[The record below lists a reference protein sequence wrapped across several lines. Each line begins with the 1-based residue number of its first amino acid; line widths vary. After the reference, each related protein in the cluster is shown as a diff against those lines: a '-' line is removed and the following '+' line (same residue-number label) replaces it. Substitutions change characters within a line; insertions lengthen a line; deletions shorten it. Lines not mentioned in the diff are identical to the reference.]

1 MENSNGKTGIKSG
14 VVFPR
19 RCIKKT
25 RIIMV
30 SIEEEEDKDRE
41 ELTTEEMSAKMC
53 EELEAMQS
61 LTREEIVEKILAVKK
76 NNDDG
81 EKDEEDEEELE
92 NEDVNEDV
100 NDLTGHEGTKFAMI
114 IAQGMRASLAR
125 QRLKKEI
132 ERRDEE
138 EDKEE
143 VSASDETFLKKLR
156 KKVYQNWKPD
166 MPSLQRDV
174 DEQEERQE
182 MLERRKEKAKEKE
195 RSVDTHARGA
205 LLKALPNDGKSIQ
218 RKKEGTKMKKQDPE
232 AQGGAFERR
241 KMHEEGAGLFVAP
254 MMPEKANREVAK
266 TTRKSAGKGWFDLP
280 AAEYTPELK
289 RDMRTLKLRGAFDP
303 KRFYKNADTRKLPTH
318 FSIGTVVEAAQ
329 DFHSARLTK
338 KEKGRTFAEEIA
350 KDQTIKKAR
359 TNRFTKVQNEKKGSG
374 GDKRKSNTNSNTSRR
389 KK

>member
-1 MENSNGKTGIKSG
+1 
-14 VVFPR
+14 
-19 RCIKKT
+19 
-25 RIIMV
+25 MV
-30 SIEEEEDKDRE
+30 SIEEKEEDKEE
-41 ELTTEEMSAKMC
+41 ELTTEAMSEKMC

-61 LTREEIVEKILAVKK
+61 LTHEEIVEKILAVKK
-76 NNDDG
+76 NNDG
-81 EKDEEDEEELE
+81 ENEEELE
-92 NEDVNEDV
+92 NDDVINEDD
-100 NDLTGHEGTKFAMI
+100 DLTGHEGTKFAMI

-125 QRLKKEI
+125 QRMKKEI
-132 ERRDEE
+132 ERREE
-138 EDKEE
+138 QEEE
-143 VSASDETFLKKLR
+143 VSASDETFLRKLR

-174 DEQEERQE
+174 DEQEERNK

-195 RSVDTHARGA
+195 RSVETHARGA

-218 RKKEGTKMKKQDPE
+218 RKKEGTKMKKRDPE

-266 TTRKSAGKGWFDLP
+266 TTRKSAGKGGFDLP

-318 FSIGTVVEAAQ
+318 FSIGTVVEGAQ

-359 TNRFTKVQNEKKGSG
+359 TTRFTKVQNEKKGSG

>member
-1 MENSNGKTGIKSG
+1 
-14 VVFPR
+14 
-19 RCIKKT
+19 
-25 RIIMV
+25 MV
-30 SIEEEEDKDRE
+30 SIEEEDKEEDRE
-41 ELTTEEMSAKMC
+41 ELTTEAMSEKMC

-61 LTREEIVEKILAVKK
+61 LTHEEIVEKILAVTKK
-76 NNDDG
+76 NNDG
-81 EKDEEDEEELE
+81 ENDEELE
-92 NEDVNEDV
+92 KDDVMNDADDD
-100 NDLTGHEGTKFAMI
+100 DLTGHEGTKFAMI

-125 QRLKKEI
+125 HRLKKEI
-132 ERRDEE
+132 ERREE
-138 EDKEE
+138 QEEE
-143 VSASDETFLKKLR
+143 VSASDETFLRKLR

-174 DEQEERQE
+174 DEQEERNQ

-195 RSVDTHARGA
+195 RSVETHQRGA

-218 RKKEGTKMKKQDPE
+218 RKKEGTKMKKRDPE

-318 FSIGTVVEAAQ
+318 FSIGTVVEGAQ

-359 TNRFTKVQNEKKGSG
+359 TTRFTKVQNEKKGSG
-374 GDKRKSNTNSNTSRR
+374 GDKRKSNNNSNTSRR

>member
-1 MENSNGKTGIKSG
+1 MENPHKKTAF
-14 VVFPR
+14 FPYR
-19 RCIKKT
+19 FIQKT

-30 SIEEEEDKDRE
+30 SIEEEDEEE
-41 ELTTEEMSAKMC
+41 ELTTTEAMSEKMC

-61 LTREEIVEKILAVKK
+61 LTHEEIVEKILAVTRK
-76 NNDDG
+76 NNDG
-81 EKDEEDEEELE
+81 ENDEELE
-92 NEDVNEDV
+92 NDDVLNDADDD
-100 NDLTGHEGTKFAMI
+100 DLTGHEGTKFAMI

-125 QRLKKEI
+125 QRVKKEI
-132 ERRDEE
+132 ERRDKEG
-138 EDKEE
+138 DKEE
-143 VSASDETFLKKLR
+143 VSASDETFLRKLR

-174 DEQEERQE
+174 DEQEERNQ

-195 RSVDTHARGA
+195 RRVETHQRGA

-218 RKKEGTKMKKQDPE
+218 RKKEGTKMKKRDPE

-359 TNRFTKVQNEKKGSG
+359 TTRFTKVQNEKKGSG
-374 GDKRKSNTNSNTSRR
+374 GDKRKSNTNSNASRR

>member
-1 MENSNGKTGIKSG
+1 MENPHKKTAF
-14 VVFPR
+14 FPYR
-19 RCIKKT
+19 FIQKT

-30 SIEEEEDKDRE
+30 SIEEEDEEE
-41 ELTTEEMSAKMC
+41 ELTTTEAMSEKMC

-61 LTREEIVEKILAVKK
+61 LTHEEIVEKILAVTKK
-76 NNDDG
+76 NNDG
-81 EKDEEDEEELE
+81 ENDEELE
-92 NEDVNEDV
+92 NDDVLNDADDD
-100 NDLTGHEGTKFAMI
+100 DLTGHEGTKFAMI

-125 QRLKKEI
+125 QRVKKEI
-132 ERRDEE
+132 ERRDKEG
-138 EDKEE
+138 DKEE
-143 VSASDETFLKKLR
+143 VSASDETFLRKLR

-174 DEQEERQE
+174 DEQEERNQ

-195 RSVDTHARGA
+195 RRVETHQRGA

-218 RKKEGTKMKKQDPE
+218 RKKEGTKMKKRDPE

-359 TNRFTKVQNEKKGSG
+359 TTRFTKVQNEKKGSG
-374 GDKRKSNTNSNTSRR
+374 GDKRKSNTNSNASRR

>member
-1 MENSNGKTGIKSG
+1 
-14 VVFPR
+14 
-19 RCIKKT
+19 
-25 RIIMV
+25 MV
-30 SIEEEEDKDRE
+30 SIEEEEEDKEEDKEE
-41 ELTTEEMSAKMC
+41 ELTTTEAMSEKMC

-61 LTREEIVEKILAVKK
+61 LTHEEIVEKILAVTKK
-76 NNDDG
+76 NNDG
-81 EKDEEDEEELE
+81 ENDEELE
-92 NEDVNEDV
+92 KDDVMNDADDD
-100 NDLTGHEGTKFAMI
+100 DLTGHEGTKFAMI

-125 QRLKKEI
+125 QRVKKEI
-132 ERRDEE
+132 ERRDKEG
-138 EDKEE
+138 DKEE
-143 VSASDETFLKKLR
+143 VSASDETFLRKLR

-174 DEQEERQE
+174 DEQEERNKI
-182 MLERRKEKAKEKE
+182 LERRKEKAKEKE
-195 RSVDTHARGA
+195 RSVETHQRGA

-218 RKKEGTKMKKQDPE
+218 RKKEGTKMKKRDPE

-359 TNRFTKVQNEKKGSG
+359 TTRFTKVQNEKKGSG
-374 GDKRKSNTNSNTSRR
+374 GDKRKSNNNSNTSRR

>member
-1 MENSNGKTGIKSG
+1 MENPHKKTAF
-14 VVFPR
+14 FPYR
-19 RCIKKT
+19 FIQKT

-30 SIEEEEDKDRE
+30 SIEEEEEEEEEEDKEE
-41 ELTTEEMSAKMC
+41 ELTTTEAMSEKMC

-61 LTREEIVEKILAVKK
+61 LTHEEIVEKILAVTKK
-76 NNDDG
+76 NNDG
-81 EKDEEDEEELE
+81 ENDEELE
-92 NEDVNEDV
+92 KDDVMNDADDD
-100 NDLTGHEGTKFAMI
+100 DLTGHEGTKFAMI

-125 QRLKKEI
+125 HRLKKEI
-132 ERRDEE
+132 ERREE
-138 EDKEE
+138 QEEE
-143 VSASDETFLKKLR
+143 VSASDETFLRKLR

-174 DEQEERQE
+174 DEQEERNQ

-195 RSVDTHARGA
+195 RSVETHQRGA

-218 RKKEGTKMKKQDPE
+218 RKKEGTKMKKRDPE

>member
-1 MENSNGKTGIKSG
+1 MENPHKKTAF
-14 VVFPR
+14 FPYR
-19 RCIKKT
+19 FIQKT

-30 SIEEEEDKDRE
+30 SIEEEEEEEEDKEE
-41 ELTTEEMSAKMC
+41 ELTTTEAMSEKMC

-61 LTREEIVEKILAVKK
+61 LTHEEIVEKILAVTKK
-76 NNDDG
+76 NNDG
-81 EKDEEDEEELE
+81 ENDEELE
-92 NEDVNEDV
+92 NDDVLNDADDD
-100 NDLTGHEGTKFAMI
+100 DLTGHEGTKFAMI

-125 QRLKKEI
+125 QRVKKEI
-132 ERRDEE
+132 ERRDKEG
-138 EDKEE
+138 DKEE
-143 VSASDETFLKKLR
+143 VSASDETFLRKLR

-174 DEQEERQE
+174 DEQEERNQ

-195 RSVDTHARGA
+195 RSVETYQRGA

-218 RKKEGTKMKKQDPE
+218 RKKEGTKMKKRDPE

-318 FSIGTVVEAAQ
+318 FSIGTVVEGAQ

-359 TNRFTKVQNEKKGSG
+359 TTRFTKVQNEKKGSG
-374 GDKRKSNTNSNTSRR
+374 GDKRKSNNNSNTSRR

>member
-1 MENSNGKTGIKSG
+1 
-14 VVFPR
+14 
-19 RCIKKT
+19 
-25 RIIMV
+25 MV

-41 ELTTEEMSAKMC
+41 EVTTEEMSAKMC

-81 EKDEEDEEELE
+81 EKDEEEEEELE
-92 NEDVNEDV
+92 NEDVSEDV

>member
-1 MENSNGKTGIKSG
+1 MILLTYGEKTAF
-14 VVFPR
+14 FPYR
-19 RCIKKT
+19 FIQKT

-30 SIEEEEDKDRE
+30 SIEEEDEEE
-41 ELTTEEMSAKMC
+41 ELTTTEAMSEKMC

-61 LTREEIVEKILAVKK
+61 LTHEEIVEKILAVTKK
-76 NNDDG
+76 NNDG
-81 EKDEEDEEELE
+81 ENDEELE
-92 NEDVNEDV
+92 KDDVMNDADDD
-100 NDLTGHEGTKFAMI
+100 DLTGHEGTKFAMI

-125 QRLKKEI
+125 HRLKKEI
-132 ERRDEE
+132 ERREE
-138 EDKEE
+138 QEEE
-143 VSASDETFLKKLR
+143 VSASDETFLRKLR

-174 DEQEERQE
+174 DEQEERNQ

-195 RSVDTHARGA
+195 RRVETHQRGA

-218 RKKEGTKMKKQDPE
+218 RKKEGTKMKKRDPE

-318 FSIGTVVEAAQ
+318 FSIGTVVEGAQ

-359 TNRFTKVQNEKKGSG
+359 TTRFTKVQNEKKGSG
-374 GDKRKSNTNSNTSRR
+374 GDKRKSNTNSNASRR

>member
-1 MENSNGKTGIKSG
+1 
-14 VVFPR
+14 
-19 RCIKKT
+19 
-25 RIIMV
+25 MV
-30 SIEEEEDKDRE
+30 SIEEEDKEEDRE
-41 ELTTEEMSAKMC
+41 ESTTEAMSEKMC

-61 LTREEIVEKILAVKK
+61 LTHEEIVEKILAVKK
-76 NNDDG
+76 S
-81 EKDEEDEEELE
+81 EKDEEEELE
-92 NEDVNEDV
+92 KDDVMNDADDD
-100 NDLTGHEGTKFAMI
+100 DLTGHEGTKFAMI

-125 QRLKKEI
+125 QRVKKEI
-132 ERRDEE
+132 ERRDKER
-138 EDKEE
+138 DKEE
-143 VSASDETFLKKLR
+143 VSASDETFLRKLR

-174 DEQEERQE
+174 DEQEERNKI
-182 MLERRKEKAKEKE
+182 LERRKEKAKEKE
-195 RSVDTHARGA
+195 RSVETHARGA

-218 RKKEGTKMKKQDPE
+218 RKKEGTKMKKRDPE

-318 FSIGTVVEAAQ
+318 FSIGTVVEGAQ

-359 TNRFTKVQNEKKGSG
+359 TTRFTKVQNEKKGSG

>member
-1 MENSNGKTGIKSG
+1 MENPHKKTAF
-14 VVFPR
+14 FPYR
-19 RCIKKT
+19 FIQKT

-30 SIEEEEDKDRE
+30 SIEEEEEEEEDKEE
-41 ELTTEEMSAKMC
+41 ELTTTEAMSEKMC

-61 LTREEIVEKILAVKK
+61 LTHEEIVEKILAVTKK
-76 NNDDG
+76 NNDG
-81 EKDEEDEEELE
+81 ENDEELE
-92 NEDVNEDV
+92 NDDVLNDADDD
-100 NDLTGHEGTKFAMI
+100 DLTGHEGTKFAMI

-125 QRLKKEI
+125 QRVKKEI
-132 ERRDEE
+132 ERRDKEG
-138 EDKEE
+138 DKEE
-143 VSASDETFLKKLR
+143 VSASDETFLRKLR

-174 DEQEERQE
+174 DEQEERNQ

-195 RSVDTHARGA
+195 RSVETHQRGA

-218 RKKEGTKMKKQDPE
+218 RKKEGTKMKKRDPE

>member
-1 MENSNGKTGIKSG
+1 
-14 VVFPR
+14 
-19 RCIKKT
+19 
-25 RIIMV
+25 MV
-30 SIEEEEDKDRE
+30 SIEEEEDKDKE
-41 ELTTEEMSAKMC
+41 ELTTTEAMSEKMC

-61 LTREEIVEKILAVKK
+61 LTHEEIVEKILAVKK
-76 NNDDG
+76 SEND
-81 EKDEEDEEELE
+81 EDEELE
-92 NEDVNEDV
+92 NDDVLNDADDD
-100 NDLTGHEGTKFAMI
+100 DLTGHEGTKFAMI

-125 QRLKKEI
+125 QRVKKEI
-132 ERRDEE
+132 ERRDKER
-138 EDKEE
+138 DKEE
-143 VSASDETFLKKLR
+143 VSASDETFLRKLR

-174 DEQEERQE
+174 DEQEERNQ

-195 RSVDTHARGA
+195 RSVETHARGA

-218 RKKEGTKMKKQDPE
+218 RKKEGTKMKKRDPE

-359 TNRFTKVQNEKKGSG
+359 TTRFTKVQNEKKGSG

>member
-1 MENSNGKTGIKSG
+1 MENPHKKTAF
-14 VVFPR
+14 FPYR
-19 RCIKKT
+19 FIQKT

-30 SIEEEEDKDRE
+30 SIEEEEEEEEDKEE
-41 ELTTEEMSAKMC
+41 ELTTTEAMSEKMC

-61 LTREEIVEKILAVKK
+61 LTHEEIVEKILAVTKK
-76 NNDDG
+76 NNDG
-81 EKDEEDEEELE
+81 ENDEELE
-92 NEDVNEDV
+92 KDDVMNDADDD
-100 NDLTGHEGTKFAMI
+100 DLTGHEGTKFAMI

-125 QRLKKEI
+125 HRLKKEI
-132 ERRDEE
+132 ERREE
-138 EDKEE
+138 QEEE
-143 VSASDETFLKKLR
+143 VSASDETFLRKLR

-174 DEQEERQE
+174 DEQEERNQ

-195 RSVDTHARGA
+195 RSVETHQRGA

-218 RKKEGTKMKKQDPE
+218 RKKEGTKMKKRDPE

-318 FSIGTVVEAAQ
+318 FSIGTVVEGAQ

>member
-1 MENSNGKTGIKSG
+1 MENPHKKTAF
-14 VVFPR
+14 FPYR
-19 RCIKKT
+19 FIQKT

-30 SIEEEEDKDRE
+30 SIEEEEEEEEEDKEE
-41 ELTTEEMSAKMC
+41 ELTTTEAMSEKMC

-61 LTREEIVEKILAVKK
+61 LTHEEIVEKILAVTKK
-76 NNDDG
+76 NNDG
-81 EKDEEDEEELE
+81 ENDEELE
-92 NEDVNEDV
+92 NDDVLNDADDD
-100 NDLTGHEGTKFAMI
+100 DLTGHEGTKFAMI

-125 QRLKKEI
+125 QRVKKEI
-132 ERRDEE
+132 ERRDKEG
-138 EDKEE
+138 DKEE
-143 VSASDETFLKKLR
+143 VSASDETFLRKLR

-174 DEQEERQE
+174 DEQEERNQ

-195 RSVDTHARGA
+195 RSVETHQRGA

-218 RKKEGTKMKKQDPE
+218 RKKEGTKMKKRDPE
-232 AQGGAFERR
+232 AQGGTFERR

-359 TNRFTKVQNEKKGSG
+359 TTRFTKVQNEKKGSG
-374 GDKRKSNTNSNTSRR
+374 GDKRKSNNNSNTSRR